1 VKAAGRGGGCGMSE
15 FDSPVQYFIP
25 IGFPRS
31 RIPAIWGLFSRESR
45 EAAKGVNRHGGF
57 FGHGLI
63 RIFTDAA
70 AFSAARAFQPE
81 ICPAASRGTPARP
94 WGSPAVVVSH
104 AKPRSEPHR
113 HFDLCSLFCV
123 HWASRGRQSVGAARG
138 CCFEACHDTPHTQA
152 TNSRQRRA
160 VSAPCVLGCTH
171 SGFSGD
177 CATA

>member
-1 VKAAGRGGGCGMSE
+1 MLPGLGGRRDFEAVG
-15 FDSPVQYFIP
+15 VT
-25 IGFPRS
+25 R
-31 RIPAIWGLFSRESR
+31 SR
-45 EAAKGVNRHGGF
+45 EAAKGVNCHGGF

-94 WGSPAVVVSH
+94 WGSPAVLVSY
-104 AKPRSEPHR
+104 AKPRRGPHR

-123 HWASRGRQSVGAARG
+123 HWASCGRESAGVRPVCWSHAKPRRQGACHGCSFRHGCPSVFTDETQTG

-152 TNSRQRRA
+152 TNS
-160 VSAPCVLGCTH
+160 
-171 SGFSGD
+171 
-177 CATA
+177 